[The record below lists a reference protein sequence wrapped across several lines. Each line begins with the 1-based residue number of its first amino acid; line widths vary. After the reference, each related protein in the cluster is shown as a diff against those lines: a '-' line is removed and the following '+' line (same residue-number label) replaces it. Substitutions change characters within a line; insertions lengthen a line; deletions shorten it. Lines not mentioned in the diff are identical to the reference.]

1 MDKLFAEIVWLG
13 ISYLLGSIPFGLVLV
28 KFVKGIDLRDIGSG
42 NIGTT
47 NVIRAAGKKFGALT
61 FLLDLSKGLIP
72 VIIAKFMSTSNIF
85 VVLVGLAAILG
96 HIYSVFLKFKG
107 GKGVATT
114 IGVFFAL
121 SPTLAFVALVP
132 SLFFM
137 WLSGYVSL
145 GSLMFVTIM
154 PILFL
159 FSMKF
164 TFFGLSIIIFGLIYW
179 THRENILRLAKGI
192 ENPWRTSEDK

>member
-1 MDKLFAEIVWLG
+1 MLNLIVWLG
-13 ISYLLGSIPFGLVLV
+13 ISYLFGSIPFGLILV
-28 KFVKGIDLRDIGSG
+28 KFFKGIDLREVGSG

-61 FLLDLSKGLIP
+61 FVLDLSKGLIP
-72 VIIAKFMSTSNIF
+72 VIIAKSISTSNLF
-85 VVLVGLAAILG
+85 VALVGLAAILG
-96 HIYSVFLKFKG
+96 HIYSVFLRFKG

-114 IGVFFAL
+114 IGVFFAI
-121 SPTLAFVALVP
+121 SPTLTIIALVP

-137 WLSGYVSL
+137 WLSEYVSV

-159 FSMKF
+159 LSMKF
-164 TFFGLSIIIFGLIYW
+164 VFFVLSVVVFFLIYW
-179 THRENILRLAKGI
+179 THRENITRLAEGT
-192 ENPWRTSEDK
+192 ENTWRSIKAEE